1 MTSPGLSPSQIPYRH
16 QCSAEN
22 FCLFGTHYI
31 DQAASKRTTENL
43 ELAWGAV
50 EVELVDVPQLSWV
63 VLSAERLPC
72 IPAHSPPSDSSSMEE
87 LVFGPQTAA
96 LLGFSDPDM
105 QH

>member
-22 FCLFGTHYI
+22 FCLFGTRYI
-31 DQAASKRTTENL
+31 DQAASKRTTENP

-50 EVELVDVPQLSWV
+50 E
-63 VLSAERLPC
+63 SAERLPC

-87 LVFGPQTAA
+87 LVFGPQRAM
-96 LLGFSDPDM
+96 LLLCFQTRICSTG
-105 QH
+105 